1 LYRKIKPD
9 ALFTGTELL
18 SHGNVLIVNEE
29 GIVAGIVPEGEAG
42 DDIEPLS
49 GILSPGF
56 VNAHCHIE
64 LSHLK
69 GKIPEGTGLV
79 DFVQKIMTGRGADEE
94 EKNSAMAAAAAELY
108 EGGTIAVGDIC
119 NTADSLSL
127 KKNSPLYWHNF
138 IEVSGFNESG
148 AVSRL
153 SAAEDVLD
161 KFNLPYSKFS
171 TLSPHAPYSV
181 SKKLFQL
188 LNEKTAGQLI
198 SIHNQEAEA
207 ENELYEDKQGKFL
220 ELYQNFNIDISSF
233 IPSGKRSWQTWLP
246 YFDRKQTI
254 ISVHN
259 TFINQ
264 QDISF
269 STFNVKNAG
278 LYFCLCPNA
287 NLYIENSL
295 PPVEML
301 LQNDLNIVIGTDSY
315 ASNRSLNVYDE
326 ILVLQKNF
334 PSIPLATFLKWA
346 TMNGAKALGIEKQF
360 GSFTAG
366 KKPGLVQLHE
376 GKARR
381 LDLLHELPR
390 ITRISEEGTN

>member
-1 LYRKIKPD
+1 MYIKIKPD
-9 ALFTGTELL
+9 TLFTGTGLL
-18 SHGNVLIVNEE
+18 PAGNVLIVNEE
-29 GIVAGIVPEGEAG
+29 GIVADIVPEAEAG
-42 DDIEPLS
+42 DDIRSIS

-69 GKIPEGTGLV
+69 GKVPEGPGLV
-79 DFVQKIMTGRGADEE
+79 DFVQKIMTGRAADEE
-94 EKNSAMAAAAAELY
+94 IKNAAMSAAAAELY
-108 EGGTIAVGDIC
+108 DGGTVAVGDIC

-127 KKNSPLYWHNF
+127 KQNSPLYWHNF
-138 IEVSGFNESG
+138 IEVSGFSEAG

-161 KFNLPYSKFS
+161 KFNVPYSRFS

-181 SKKLFQL
+181 SKKLFHL

-207 ENELYEDKQGKFL
+207 ENELYENKQGKFL

-233 IPSGKRSWQTWLP
+233 VPAGKRSWQTWLP

-269 STFNVKNAG
+269 SAFHVKNAG

-287 NLYIENSL
+287 NLYIENTL
-295 PPVEML
+295 PPVDIL
-301 LQNDLNIVIGTDSY
+301 LENDLDIVIGTDSY

-326 ILVLQKNF
+326 ILTLQKHF
-334 PSIPLATFLKWA
+334 PSLPLATLLKWA
-346 TMNGAKALGIEKQF
+346 TLNGARALGIDKQF

-366 KKPGLVQLHE
+366 KKPGLVQLYE
-376 GKARR
+376 GKAKRIQ
-381 LDLLHELPR
+381 LP
-390 ITRISEEGTN
+390 GA